1 MEMSKMYT
9 DYINRTALT
18 VPDLFIDVKSG
29 ETISVSTE
37 IFEQI
42 EYHSEN
48 QTLIHLVL
56 SALHQ
61 YLQPNQTNRNS
72 NEIFL
77 ELAEIKKML
86 QGYPTVTAR
95 TRLPV
100 QSVPEE
106 IDDLDMKEV
115 EDILEVFGG

>member
-9 DYINRTALT
+9 DYINRTSLT
-18 VPDLFIDVKSG
+18 VPDIFIDVKSG

>member
-1 MEMSKMYT
+1 MSKMYT

-18 VPDLFIDVKSG
+18 VPDIFIDVKSG

-61 YLQPNQTNRNS
+61 YLQPNQTNKS
-72 NEIFL
+72 SEGILL
-77 ELAEIKKML
+77 ELAEIKQML
-86 QGYPTVTAR
+86 QGYPTISTR

-100 QSVPEE
+100 QAAPKEV
-106 IDDLDMKEV
+106 DDIDMKEV

>member
-1 MEMSKMYT
+1 MSKMYT

-18 VPDLFIDVKSG
+18 VPDQFIDVKSG

-61 YLQPNQTNRNS
+61 YFQPNQMNKS
-72 NEIFL
+72 SEEIL
-77 ELAEIKKML
+77 LQLAEMKQML
-86 QGYPTVTAR
+86 QGYPSLSAR

-100 QSVPEE
+100 QSAPQE
-106 IDDLDMKEV
+106 IEDLDMKEV
-115 EDILEVFGG
+115 EDILDVFGG

>member
-18 VPDLFIDVKSG
+18 VPDIFIDVKSG

>member
-18 VPDLFIDVKSG
+18 VPDIFIDVKSG

-86 QGYPTVTAR
+86 QGYPSITAR

>member
-1 MEMSKMYT
+1 MEMSKIYT

-18 VPDLFIDVKSG
+18 VPDIFIDVKSG

-86 QGYPTVTAR
+86 QGYPSITAR

>member
-1 MEMSKMYT
+1 M
-9 DYINRTALT
+9 LT
-18 VPDLFIDVKSG
+18 YPVSVVLLAYQLSVFDIFIDVKSG

-86 QGYPTVTAR
+86 QGYPSITAR

-100 QSVPEE
+100 QSVSEE

>member
-1 MEMSKMYT
+1 MSKMYT

-18 VPDLFIDVKSG
+18 VPDIFIDVKSG

-86 QGYPTVTAR
+86 QGYPSITAR

>member
-18 VPDLFIDVKSG
+18 VPDIFIDVKSG

-42 EYHSEN
+42 QYHSEN

-86 QGYPTVTAR
+86 QGYPSITAR